1 MSELES
7 REESSVN
14 NLGVLSSNDLNDRAT
29 HIMSATNN
37 NDSLND
43 RATYILS
50 ATNNN
55 DEIT

>member
-37 NDSLND
+37 ND
-43 RATYILS
+43 
-50 ATNNN
+50 
-55 DEIT
+55 EIT